1 MPPLRSLGSLGT
13 LMTKASHAR
22 IWPGRPYPL
31 GATWDGRGVNFAVFS
46 ANAERIEL
54 CLFDATG
61 TREIDRVAL
70 PEYTD
75 EVWHGYLPDAT
86 PGTLYGYRAYGPY
99 DPRRGHRFNPH
110 KLLIDPYAK
119 ALVGNIRQSDAI
131 FGYRMGSAREDLGF
145 DRRDS
150 ARVMPKCQVIDTSYA
165 WPQERCAATP
175 WMNSVIYEL
184 HVRGFTM
191 RHPHLPAP
199 LRGTFAGLAA
209 QPVVEYLKNLGVTAV
224 ELMPVHAFVDDRH
237 LTAKGLRN
245 YWGYNSIGFFA
256 PEQRYLST
264 GVVSEFKT
272 MVARLHDAG
281 IEVILD
287 VVYNHTAEGNHLGPT
302 LSFRGLDNLS
312 YYRLV
317 PEDRRYYVNYT
328 GTGNTVNLSHPRVLQ
343 MVLDSLHY
351 WDQDMHVDGFRFDL
365 AATLAR
371 DPDGFDGGSG
381 FFDAIRQAPAL
392 QHVKLIAEP
401 WDIGPGG
408 YRLGS
413 FPPGWSEWNDR
424 YRDAVRRFWK
434 GDEGVLPELAAR
446 LAGSADIFDRRGRRP
461 SATVNYVAS
470 HDGFTL
476 HDLVSYNVKH
486 NEANLEN
493 NQDGHDDNL
502 SWNCGVEGPTDD
514 PEIAALRERQK
525 RNMLATL
532 FLSQGVTMLL
542 AGDECGRGQGGNNN
556 PYCQD
561 NEVSWLDW
569 SAAGTAANERLT
581 AFTRKL
587 VALRG
592 THPVLRRHRFLH
604 GRDASSEGIA
614 DIAWY
619 SPEGHEMKAEQWQ
632 SPQAR
637 GVGLLLNGRAGPDIG
652 DDGVPVTDAT
662 LLILLNAF
670 HDGIDFVLP
679 SLPAGTAWRRLLD
692 TTDPDLAA
700 AGTRHIMGATY
711 PLPGRALVLFE
722 MLDDGAA

>member
-1 MPPLRSLGSLGT
+1 MPPLRSLASLGT

-31 GATWDGRGVNFAVFS
+31 GATWDGKGVNFAVFS
-46 ANAERIEL
+46 GHAERIEL

-61 TREIDRVAL
+61 TREIDRITL

-99 DPRRGHRFNPH
+99 DPRKGLRFNPH
-110 KLLIDPYAK
+110 KLLLDPYAK
-119 ALVGNIRQSDAI
+119 ALVGTVRNSDAI
-131 FGYRMGSAREDLGF
+131 FGYRVGSAREDLVF

-150 ARVMPKCQVIDTSYA
+150 ARVMPKCQVVDPSYA
-165 WPQERCAATP
+165 WGQDRRVGTP
-175 WMNSVIYEL
+175 WADTIVYEL
-184 HVRGFTM
+184 HVRGFTVQN
-191 RHPHLPAP
+191 PALPAP
-199 LRGTFAGLAA
+199 LRGTLAGLAA
-209 QPVVEYLKNLGVTAV
+209 QPIVEYLKALGVTAV

-237 LTAKGLRN
+237 LTARGLKN
-245 YWGYNSIGFFA
+245 YWGYNTIGFFA
-256 PEQRYLST
+256 PESRYLST

-317 PEDRRYYVNYT
+317 PEDPRYYVNCT
-328 GTGNTVNLSHPRVLQ
+328 GTGNTLNLSHPRVLQ

-351 WDQDMHVDGFRFDL
+351 WVQDMHVDGFRFDL

-371 DPDGFDGGSG
+371 DPDGFDPGAG
-381 FFDAIRQAPAL
+381 FLDAVRQAPAL
-392 QHVKLIAEP
+392 QNVKLIAEP
-401 WDIGPGG
+401 WDVGPGG

-446 LAGSADIFDRRGRRP
+446 LAGSADIFERRGRRP
-461 SATVNYVAS
+461 WATVNYVTS

-476 HDLVSYNVKH
+476 EDLVSYNAKH
-486 NEANLEN
+486 NEANLEDN
-493 NQDGHDDNL
+493 KDGTDENF

-514 PEIAALRERQK
+514 PEILALRQRQK

-532 FLSQGVTMLL
+532 LLSQGVVMLL
-542 AGDECGRGQGGNNN
+542 AGDESGRTQSGNNN
-556 PYCQD
+556 AYCHD
-561 NEVSWLDW
+561 SEVSWLDW
-569 SAAGTAANERLT
+569 AKARKPAGQELFAFVRRLIE
-581 AFTRKL
+581 
-587 VALRG
+587 LRRA
-592 THPVLRRHRFLH
+592 HPVLRRRRYLH
-604 GRDASSEGIA
+604 GRDASSEGIV
-614 DIAWY
+614 DIRWY
-619 SPEGHEMKAEQWQ
+619 APDGQEMKPTQWQ
-632 SPQAR
+632 DPKAHCL
-637 GVGLLLNGRAGPDIG
+637 GLFLNGRAKPDVSDTG
-652 DDGVPVTDAT
+652 APETDLA
-662 LLILLNAF
+662 LLIVLNAYY
-670 HDGIDFVLP
+670 DKVDFVLP
-679 SLPAGTAWRRLLD
+679 TLPTCRGWARLLD
-692 TTDPDLAA
+692 TTE
-700 AGTRHIMGATY
+700 R
-711 PLPGRALVLFE
+711 
-722 MLDDGAA
+722 DGAASGEHEAGETYSMPGRTLLVFVMKENGTS